1 MAVPYVLADAS
12 VVAKRNIIKI
22 KRVPDLLVFTTLSPI
37 MFVLL
42 FSYVFGGAIDQEGG
56 GQAYR
61 EFLIAGI
68 FAQTVIFGATVTG
81 AALAEDLKKGILD
94 RFRSLPMAPSAV
106 LTGRTFSDVVNN
118 VIVLIVMGVTGLVVG
133 WRIRSSFL
141 EALAG
146 FGLLLVFAYAISWIM
161 AWIGMLVPSP
171 EVVNNASF
179 IVIFPL
185 TFVANTFVPL
195 DTLPAPLQTF
205 AEWNPVSAVTQ
216 AARELFGNIPPGT
229 PPLVAVGQTATA
241 GETVIADL
249 TGGDV
254 GRAYRV
260 G

>member
-1 MAVPYVLADAS
+1 MPVPPVIADAS

-42 FSYVFGGAIDQEGG
+42 FSYVFGGAIDQQGG

-118 VIVLIVMGVTGLVVG
+118 VIVLIVMGLTGLVVG
-133 WRIRSSFL
+133 WRIRSSVL
-141 EALAG
+141 DALAG
-146 FGLLLVFAYAISWIM
+146 SACCWCSPTRSAGSWRGSGC
-161 AWIGMLVPSP
+161 WCR
-171 EVVNNASF
+171 
-179 IVIFPL
+179 
-185 TFVANTFVPL
+185 
-195 DTLPAPLQTF
+195 APR
-205 AEWNPVSAVTQ
+205 W
-216 AARELFGNIPPGT
+216 
-229 PPLVAVGQTATA
+229 
-241 GETVIADL
+241 
-249 TGGDV
+249 
-254 GRAYRV
+254 
-260 G
+260 